1 MNGPAI
7 LGPDGAAAL
16 AMAGAQPDP
25 HSLAAA
31 SALRRNFDAQLASE
45 ALTQIALRRAARS
58 KFGDQADSLFLTP
71 DGLEQATRRT
81 VADWRADRFAR
92 AGVTAVIDLGCGI
105 GADALGFQRAGL
117 SVLGVELDPRTAAF
131 AAANLGET
139 ATVLCG
145 DVEQLAPDL
154 LATAHADTAVFIDP
168 ARRTGS
174 GRTWRVEDFQPGW
187 GLVRDVLDSGHPA
200 CVKLGPGLPRELI
213 PAGVEACW
221 VSDHGDVVE
230 AGLWRLNAAQP
241 STTAAVL
248 LPAGA
253 RLDRPAQL
261 RQLTVRRP
269 GRYVLEP
276 DGAVI
281 RSGLLSEVAPAADL
295 WLLEPD
301 VAYLSADEPVSTPF
315 ATVFEVLEI
324 LDYSVRTLKAWVRD
338 NGIGT
343 LEIKKRAIDV
353 DPAALRRQLRPKGPG
368 SATLILARTIDG
380 TRALVCR
387 RMTGQPAAH

>member
-31 SALRRNFDAQLASE
+31 SALRRHFDAQLASE

-154 LATAHADTAVFIDP
+154 LATAHADTAVFIV
-168 ARRTGS
+168 S
-174 GRTWRVEDFQPGW
+174 GAVF
-187 GLVRDVLDSGHPA
+187 
-200 CVKLGPGLPRELI
+200 
-213 PAGVEACW
+213 
-221 VSDHGDVVE
+221 
-230 AGLWRLNAAQP
+230 
-241 STTAAVL
+241 VL
-248 LPAGA
+248 LA
-253 RLDRPAQL
+253 
-261 RQLTVRRP
+261 
-269 GRYVLEP
+269 
-276 DGAVI
+276 
-281 RSGLLSEVAPAADL
+281 
-295 WLLEPD
+295 
-301 VAYLSADEPVSTPF
+301 
-315 ATVFEVLEI
+315 
-324 LDYSVRTLKAWVRD
+324 
-338 NGIGT
+338 
-343 LEIKKRAIDV
+343 
-353 DPAALRRQLRPKGPG
+353 
-368 SATLILARTIDG
+368 
-380 TRALVCR
+380 
-387 RMTGQPAAH
+387 

>member
-31 SALRRNFDAQLASE
+31 SALRRHFDAQLASE

>member
-31 SALRRNFDAQLASE
+31 SALRRHFDAQLASE

-213 PAGVEACW
+213 PAGAEACW